1 MAKYRLHGIATA
13 LVPLLIVQG
22 ALTTRLDAAPSE
34 PEVRSALALVVDQGT
49 GQRLYAKNPR
59 TLAPIA
65 SITKLMSA
73 MVVLDAGLPM
83 DRRLVIT
90 EQDVDLQRGSHSRLR
105 VGSSLTVREALQV
118 ALMSSEN
125 RAASALARA
134 YPGGTVA
141 FVAAMNR
148 KARSLGMQDTRFV
161 DATGLSSDNTSTAE
175 DLVLMVEAASGYV
188 LISEMTTRAAY
199 LLGGRGRAGGLPY
212 RNTNVLVRNDRWNI
226 ALSKTGYIRESGR
239 CLVMSARIAGRPL
252 IIVLLGAQGKLTPV
266 GDANRIRRWVE
277 RQAGS
282 VASGQDRSGG
292 ATLVRA
298 Q

>member
-1 MAKYRLHGIATA
+1 MAKYGLRRITT
-13 LVPLLIVQG
+13 VPVLLFILLG
-22 ALTTRLDAAPSE
+22 GLAAGLYAAPSG
-34 PEVRSALALVVDQGT
+34 PEVRSALALVVDRHT

-73 MVVLDAGLPM
+73 MVVLDSAIAL
-83 DRRLVIT
+83 DKRLVIT
-90 EQDVDLQRGSHSRLR
+90 AQDVDLERGSHSRLR
-105 VGSSLTVREALQV
+105 LGSSLTVREALQV

-134 YPGGTVA
+134 YPGGTAA

-161 DATGLSSDNTSTAE
+161 DSTGLSSDNTSTAE
-175 DLVLMVEAASGYV
+175 DLVLMVEAASGYA

-199 LLGGRGRAGGLPY
+199 LLGGRDRAPGLPY
-212 RNTNVLVRNDRWNI
+212 RNTNVLVRNDGWSI
-226 ALSKTGYIRESGR
+226 GFSKTGYIKESGR

-252 IIVLLGAQGKLTPV
+252 AIVLLGAQGKLTPV

-282 VASGQDRSGG
+282 VSSGQHGSGG
-292 ATLVRA
+292 GVLVHA
-298 Q
+298 H